1 MSEAK
6 SNLQLVEDGFA
17 AFAGE
22 GVEGLISLIADDFV
36 LVTPPSLASEPDT
49 YRGKDGLRRYF
60 GSFYEAMEGIELR
73 PSEFTAVGEKVVVD
87 FTLVARG
94 RTTGIEAAQHAYM
107 VWELRDGLAVRVDLY
122 PDRDEALS
130 AAEL

>member
-17 AFAGE
+17 AFAGD

-60 GSFYEAMEGIELR
+60 DSFGPRQFSFPKRSLAWAAE
-73 PSEFTAVGEKVVVD
+73 
-87 FTLVARG
+87 VARP
-94 RTTGIEAAQHAYM
+94 RP
-107 VWELRDGLAVRVDLY
+107 RRS
-122 PDRDEALS
+122 P
-130 AAEL
+130 